1 LQAFET
7 GRKRR
12 LSSIRESIEPTIG
25 RTTIGDGLPANKV
38 TLPSGS
44 EPLTQLVARN
54 LRESIANGRLK
65 PGMPIRQE
73 TIAREFGISRIPVR
87 EALRQLESEGL
98 VIIRPNTGARVAILD
113 FEECVEIYKIRER
126 LEPLA
131 FSESIGRHTHEEL
144 AGIVELARE
153 LETLTDNHDV
163 WLAGDRRLHL
173 ACYGGVSGGPL
184 VRMIVG
190 FWNTT
195 QHYRRLL
202 LSTFTDEDFEIVR
215 AEHELIVNALVTGN
229 ARAGEKLVRIAMER
243 SRLRLARNREL
254 FDK

>member
-1 LQAFET
+1 VAASQATIT
-7 GRKRR
+7 G
-12 LSSIRESIEPTIG
+12 G
-25 RTTIGDGLPANKV
+25 A
-38 TLPSGS
+38 

-54 LRESIANGRLK
+54 LRKSIADGRLK
-65 PGMPIRQE
+65 PGTPIRQE
-73 TIAREFGISRIPVR
+73 AIAREFGISRIPVR

-98 VIIRPNTGARVAILD
+98 VVIRPNSGARVAVLD

-131 FSESIGRHTHEEL
+131 FSESIGRHTDEQL
-144 AGIVELARE
+144 AEIVELAKE
-153 LETLTDNHDV
+153 LETLTDSHDL

-173 ACYGGVSGGPL
+173 ACYGGVSTGPL

-202 LSTFTDEDFEIVR
+202 LSTFTAEDFEVVR
-215 AEHELIVNALVTGN
+215 AEHELIVNALLTGN
-229 ARAGEKLVRIAMER
+229 RRAGEELVRIATER
-243 SRLRLARNREL
+243 SRIRLTNSREL
-254 FDK
+254 FDR